1 MSIITHWVYTLNI
14 ISDHLLTFELYHVSF
29 WSFPAMRLITNNN
42 LYVLASRFWIW
53 KLYIVLIQFQ
63 VWRFHLLFQ
72 LGVQFLSTVVPSFSI
87 FKILV
92 FSSNFC
98 FGSYFSRF
106 VKTSSL
112 LLSIALIVY
121 YAGFINWIFGIL
133 GTIKHLTFFL
143 LNR

>member
-106 VKTSSL
+106 FKTSSL

-121 YAGFINWIFGIL
+121 YAGFINWIFGII
-133 GTIKHLTFFL
+133 GNNKTFNFL
-143 LNR
+143 FIE